1 MADTTME
8 EEEKK
13 DTPSAPEGPEVKAGS
28 FSEPT
33 TGIVASF
40 SLNYKTA
47 AGDKFAQT
55 VRLER
60 TSAENSN
67 KLVSLEDKNGNF
79 FEVRDAA
86 EGGHEVVIAF
96 DRLESLSDAQLAE
109 LGVSSRE
116 AARRA
121 KNIAL
126 PVTSLSV
133 IDSSSLGNE
142 RGFQLVLKGNIE
154 IKSNARGVEIKK
166 SGAESPILR
175 AKPAVEND
183 TFGITITENCL
194 AQALDD
200 ANRSVNVTAV
210 QKGKPPVQLQDDVSK
225 FSPAFI
231 AGLPE
236 MVRRPGEKPAQRF
249 DFGGLE
255 FFDATVNG
263 LVGDSL
269 TPQPKQ
275 SHVTLIRQGDRSF
288 VRHDGVIF
296 EVDSVYSYHYPFDST
311 SASINSNLVIV
322 PKDKKRHPVRIP
334 VAVELNKTGNV
345 KTASQS
351 YKTLTGIVKFLGM
364 GTTREPKARDGMINI
379 GKIPSE
385 PASTAT
391 NEIKVINGDRVKNTA
406 LEIDD
411 LEAFVA
417 PDPTQE
423 PEPEHEPEIP
433 TEPEPET
440 ETPTEPE
447 PEPEREPEPD
457 TPTEPKPEEDLTDP
471 APEPEPEREPEPEHE
486 PEPETPVRSEPVHSP
501 KPYEKK
507 RNWPRIVDFCGSLS
521 IVAGLAVAATAII
534 LAPVIAPVLLGV
546 GGGLVGLGF
555 AGKMVAASVSPVVVK
570 GGTPSVPLAERILG
584 KELRKYRAIKRTM
597 SRTSNRFFKNERN
610 IEKLGEKKRELE
622 ERKNAI
628 LSILPTNRTEKQ
640 KKLLAS
646 YDKKSKE
653 LEGKISKLSKKQ
665 RDLIVDADPRS
676 INDLKKQYVARSVV
690 QYQKENGDRAPSDD
704 FVDEKGFEFVDKFR
718 YAIVNNYKRNAGKKS
733 TRKSIEKLTIAERLV
748 VAEAD
753 QHFND
758 ALKRANAYYNPA
770 ASSSARPE
778 HGIGPKEEQILGEEI
793 SSHFTSGDFAKRQ
806 ESLRAGEKAKV
817 GRKYDKKDIAVIETV
832 DDKTKNWVGSFCQDI
847 TELSLQESAIEDTL
861 ADSRKLLEY
870 SSRRLEATGRET
882 YLAGAT
888 SKLES
893 AAEAHRTSPA
903 TAEEKLKAQQNAV
916 KQNAEQVKKAMQ
928 TNVSDISRGL

>member
-8 EEEKK
+8 EEEEK

-67 KLVSLEDKNGNF
+67 KLVSLEDKNGSF

-109 LGVSSRE
+109 LGVSDRE

-200 ANRSVNVTAV
+200 ANRAINVTAV

-236 MVRRPGEKPAQRF
+236 MVRRPGEKSAQRF

-255 FFDATVNG
+255 FFDATVKG

-311 SASINSNLVIV
+311 SPSINSNLVIV

-334 VAVELNKTGNV
+334 VAVELNKNGNV
-345 KTASQS
+345 KAASQS
-351 YKTLTGIVKFLGM
+351 YKTLTGIVDFLGM
-364 GTTREPKARDGMINI
+364 GATREPKARDGVTNI

-417 PDPTQE
+417 PDPTR
-423 PEPEHEPEIP
+423 EPEIP
-433 TEPEPET
+433 TEPLET
-440 ETPTEPE
+440 ETPTEPA
-447 PEPEREPEPD
+447 
-457 TPTEPKPEEDLTDP
+457 PEEALTDP
-471 APEPEPEREPEPEHE
+471 APEPEPKSEPAPEPEPE
-486 PEPETPVRSEPVHSP
+486 PEAPVRPEPVHSP

-507 RNWPRIVDFCGSLS
+507 RTWPRIVDFCGSLS
-521 IVAGLAVAATAII
+521 IVAGLAVAAAAII

-555 AGKMVAASVSPVVVK
+555 AGKMVAASVPPVVTK
-570 GGTPSVPLAERILG
+570 GGAASVPVAERILG
-584 KELRKYRAIKRTM
+584 KELRKYRAIKHTM
-597 SRTSNRFFKNERN
+597 SRTSNRFFKNERK
-610 IEKLGEKKRELE
+610 IEKFGEKKRELD

-640 KKLLAS
+640 KKQLAS

-653 LEGKISKLSKKQ
+653 LESKISKLSKKQ

-676 INDLKKQYVARSVV
+676 INDLKKQYVDRSVV
-690 QYQKENGDRAPSDD
+690 QYQKEHEDRAPSDD

-718 YAIVNNYKRNAGKKS
+718 YAIVNNYKQNAGKKS
-733 TRKSIEKLTIAERLV
+733 TRKSIKNLTIAERLV

-753 QHFND
+753 RDFNE

-778 HGIGPKEEQILGEEI
+778 HGIGPKEKQILGEEI
-793 SSHFTSGDFAKRQ
+793 SSHFTSGDFARRQ

-847 TELSLQESAIEDTL
+847 TELSLQESAINDTL
-861 ADSRKLLEY
+861 ADSRKILEY
-870 SSRRLEATGRET
+870 SNRRLEATGRGT

-888 SKLES
+888 SALEE
-893 AAEAHRTSPA
+893 AAEAYRASPA
-903 TAEEKLKAQQNAV
+903 TAEEHFNAQQDEV
-916 KQNAEQVKKAMQ
+916 KKKAEQVKKAMQ
-928 TNVSDISRGL
+928 TNVSDIGRGL

>member
-1 MADTTME
+1 M
-8 EEEKK
+8 
-13 DTPSAPEGPEVKAGS
+13 
-28 FSEPT
+28 
-33 TGIVASF
+33 
-40 SLNYKTA
+40 
-47 AGDKFAQT
+47 
-55 VRLER
+55 
-60 TSAENSN
+60 
-67 KLVSLEDKNGNF
+67 
-79 FEVRDAA
+79 
-86 EGGHEVVIAF
+86 
-96 DRLESLSDAQLAE
+96 
-109 LGVSSRE
+109 
-116 AARRA
+116 
-121 KNIAL
+121 
-126 PVTSLSV
+126 
-133 IDSSSLGNE
+133 
-142 RGFQLVLKGNIE
+142 
-154 IKSNARGVEIKK
+154 
-166 SGAESPILR
+166 
-175 AKPAVEND
+175 
-183 TFGITITENCL
+183 
-194 AQALDD
+194 
-200 ANRSVNVTAV
+200 
-210 QKGKPPVQLQDDVSK
+210 
-225 FSPAFI
+225 
-231 AGLPE
+231 
-236 MVRRPGEKPAQRF
+236 
-249 DFGGLE
+249 
-255 FFDATVNG
+255 
-263 LVGDSL
+263 
-269 TPQPKQ
+269 
-275 SHVTLIRQGDRSF
+275 
-288 VRHDGVIF
+288 
-296 EVDSVYSYHYPFDST
+296 
-311 SASINSNLVIV
+311 
-322 PKDKKRHPVRIP
+322 
-334 VAVELNKTGNV
+334 
-345 KTASQS
+345 
-351 YKTLTGIVKFLGM
+351 
-364 GTTREPKARDGMINI
+364 
-379 GKIPSE
+379 
-385 PASTAT
+385 
-391 NEIKVINGDRVKNTA
+391 
-406 LEIDD
+406 
-411 LEAFVA
+411 
-417 PDPTQE
+417 
-423 PEPEHEPEIP
+423 
-433 TEPEPET
+433 
-440 ETPTEPE
+440 
-447 PEPEREPEPD
+447 
-457 TPTEPKPEEDLTDP
+457 
-471 APEPEPEREPEPEHE
+471 
-486 PEPETPVRSEPVHSP
+486 
-501 KPYEKK
+501 
-507 RNWPRIVDFCGSLS
+507 
-521 IVAGLAVAATAII
+521 AATAII